1 MRFFEFQQTSNQ
13 NIPSA
18 QEASQDKKDIMTL
31 IGLKPSPEA
40 LAKVRD
46 LLGPELAE
54 PAEKTPIEPQK
65 PVVPADELEN
75 PNTGEPEDQAAL
87 KQESIELLDEN
98 VLNMLVEK
106 IKALDPSNPKDAVKI
121 SAIETILESD
131 VIEPAVEDL
140 VRPRFRSFQDNIIAD
155 VRGALIDAPNP
166 VMDKIGFLDKCK
178 SGIVDLKATFNS
190 QPAGN
195 IYDLADDKVLNNI
208 KKRLAMISYGVGAS
222 KLGNMEV
229 LLILIGKN
237 VSKEGSG
244 DITLSDGTDVEIKAS
259 KTEKKD
265 PSGAVLY
272 ALAKDKDNQPLYGS
286 NIEAGDA
293 WIKKMSKIMTN
304 PPISLNAKSIKNQI
318 NPAIAGNPKKVQYT
332 VDAIKD
338 IYRTIFRKA
347 SPKIIDYLDR
357 ISTPDGID
365 ALSLVKISRMIE
377 FEYYKK
383 ALGHEAVMFVNVTTG
398 NYRYIAK
405 AADLL
410 KQLSASKGDFYSTGI
425 IDMQGS
431 YANGLSKVF
440 IA

>member
-1 MRFFEFQQTSNQ
+1 MRFFEFQQTQTN
-13 NIPSA
+13 NAPSA

-40 LAKVRD
+40 LSKVRE
-46 LLGPELAE
+46 LLGPELIDPEKKE
-54 PAEKTPIEPQK
+54 PIDSQNSVDAVTQPNDSEK
-65 PVVPADELEN
+65 L
-75 PNTGEPEDQAAL
+75 L
-87 KQESIELLDEN
+87 KQESIELLDED
-98 VLNMLVEK
+98 VLTMLVER
-106 IKALDPSNPKDAVKI
+106 IKALDPSNPKDAIKI

-140 VRPRFRSFQDNIIAD
+140 VRPRFRSFQDAIIAD

-166 VMDKIGFLDKCK
+166 VMDKISFLDKCK
-178 SGIVDLKATFNS
+178 DGLVDLQTVFKDQSLNK
-190 QPAGN
+190 N
-195 IYDLADDKVLNNI
+195 IYTLADDKVLDNI

-237 VSKEGSG
+237 VTKEGSG
-244 DITLSDGTDVEIKAS
+244 DITLADGTDIEIKAS

-272 ALAKDKDNQPLYGS
+272 ALAKDENNQPLYGS
-286 NIEAGDA
+286 NIDAGKNWTA
-293 WIKKMSKIMTN
+293 TMSKVMKN
-304 PPISLNAKSIKNQI
+304 PPISLNGKSINSLI
-318 NPAIAGNPKKVQYT
+318 NPAIAGNPKKIKYT
-332 VDAIKD
+332 VDAIKT
-338 IYRTIFRKA
+338 IYKTIFRKA
-347 SPKIIDYLDR
+347 SPEIINYLDK

-365 ALSLVKISRMIE
+365 ASAFVKISRMIE
-377 FEYYKK
+377 FEYYKS
-383 ALGHEAVMFVNVTTG
+383 ALGHKAVLFVNITTG
-398 NYRYIAK
+398 NYRYIVNSS
-405 AADLL
+405 DLL

-425 IDMQGS
+425 IDMGGS

>member
-1 MRFFEFQQTSNQ
+1 MRFFEFQQTSTENV
-13 NIPSA
+13 PSA
-18 QEASQDKKDIMTL
+18 AEASRDKKDIMTL

-40 LAKVRD
+40 LAKVKD
-46 LLGPELAE
+46 LLGPELTEPTKSE
-54 PAEKTPIEPQK
+54 PAKPEVPEEPPKQQDQTVDNNTSDKT
-65 PVVPADELEN
+65 
-75 PNTGEPEDQAAL
+75 TL
-87 KQESIELLDEN
+87 KQESVEILDEN

-106 IKALDPSNPKDAVKI
+106 IKALDPNNPKDAVKI

-131 VIEPAVEDL
+131 VIEPAVEEII
-140 VRPRFRSFQDNIIAD
+140 RPRFKSYQDNIIAD

-166 VMDKIGFLDKCK
+166 VMEKIKFLDKCK
-178 SGIVDLKATFNS
+178 TGIVDLKTTFDS
-190 QPAGN
+190 QPSGN
-195 IYDLADDKVLNNI
+195 IYSLTDDNVLNNI
-208 KKRLAMISYGVGAS
+208 KKRLAVISYGVGAS

-259 KTEKKD
+259 KTDKKD

-286 NIEAGDA
+286 NIDAGEA
-293 WIKKMSKIMTN
+293 WTKKMSKIMSN
-304 PPISLNAKSIKNQI
+304 PPISLNAKSIKNLI
-318 NPAIAGNPKKVQYT
+318 NPVIAGNPKKIQYT

-347 SPKIIDYLDR
+347 SPKIIDYLDK
-357 ISTPDGID
+357 IYTPDGID

-383 ALGHEAVMFVNVTTG
+383 AIGHEAIMFVNISTG
-398 NYRYIAK
+398 NYRYISK
-405 AADLL
+405 PSDLI
-410 KQLSASKGDFYSTGI
+410 KQLATSKGDFYSTGI

-431 YANGLSKVF
+431 YANGLSKIF

>member
-1 MRFFEFQQTSNQ
+1 MRFFEFQQPS

-18 QEASQDKKDIMTL
+18 QEANQDKKDIMTL
-31 IGLKPSPEA
+31 IGLKPSSEA
-40 LAKVRD
+40 LAKVKE
-46 LLGPELAE
+46 LLGPELTE
-54 PAEKTPIEPQK
+54 PDQQ
-65 PVVPADELEN
+65 VPAKTQQPVGS
-75 PNTGEPEDQAAL
+75 PNQPEDGITSSKETL
-87 KQESIELLDEN
+87 KQESVELLDEN
-98 VLNMLVEK
+98 VLNMLVER
-106 IKALDPSNPKDAVKI
+106 IKALDPNNPKDAVKI

-131 VIEPAVEDL
+131 VIEPAVEEL
-140 VRPRFRSFQDNIIAD
+140 VRPRFKSFQDSIIAD
-155 VRGALIDAPNP
+155 IRGALIDAPNP
-166 VMDKIGFLDKCK
+166 VMDKINFLDKCK
-178 SGIVDLKATFNS
+178 TGIIDLQAVFKS
-190 QPAGN
+190 QPSGN
-195 IYDLADDKVLNNI
+195 VYNLADDKVLDNI
-208 KKRLAMISYGVGAS
+208 KKRLAMISYGTGGS

-259 KTEKKD
+259 KDRKEG

-286 NIEAGDA
+286 NVEAGA
-293 WIKKMSKIMTN
+293 VWIKKMSKIMKD
-304 PPISLNAKSIKNQI
+304 PPISLNAKSIKNLI
-318 NPAIAGNPKKVQYT
+318 NPAIAGNPKKIKYT

-338 IYRTIFRKA
+338 IYKSIFRKA
-347 SPKIIDYLDR
+347 SPKMIDYLDK

-365 ALSLVKISRMIE
+365 ALSLFKISRMIE
-377 FEYYKK
+377 FDYYKI
-383 ALGHEAVMFVNVTTG
+383 ALGHEAIMFVNITSG
-398 NYRYIAK
+398 NYRYIVK
-405 AADLL
+405 STDLL

>member
-1 MRFFEFQQTSNQ
+1 MRFFEFQQTQNT

-18 QEASQDKKDIMTL
+18 QVASQDKKDIMTL
-31 IGLKPSPEA
+31 IGLKPSSEA

-46 LLGPELAE
+46 LLGPELTTSKETE
-54 PAEKTPIEPQK
+54 P
-65 PVVPADELEN
+65 V
-75 PNTGEPEDQAAL
+75 EPELPVDPSNQPDPTSDDQETL
-87 KQESIELLDEN
+87 KKESVELLDEN
-98 VLNMLVEK
+98 VLNILVDR
-106 IKALDPSNPKDAVKI
+106 IKSLDPNNPKDAIKI

-131 VIEPAVEDL
+131 VIEPAVEEL
-140 VRPRFRSFQDNIIAD
+140 VRPRFRSFQDAIIAD

-166 VMDKIGFLDKCK
+166 VMDKINFLDKCK
-178 SGIVDLKATFNS
+178 TGIVDLQATFKS
-190 QPAGN
+190 SPAGN
-195 IYDLADDKVLNNI
+195 IYNLADDAVLNNI
-208 KKRLAMISYGVGAS
+208 KKRLAMISYGVGSS

-244 DITLSDGTDVEIKAS
+244 DITLADGTDVEIKAS
-259 KTEKKD
+259 KTDKKD

-286 NIEAGDA
+286 NIDAGETWTA
-293 WIKKMSKIMTN
+293 TMSKIMKN
-304 PPISLNAKSIKNQI
+304 PPISLNAKSVKGII
-318 NPAIAGNPKKVQYT
+318 NPAIAGNPKKVEYT
-332 VDAIKD
+332 VNAIKA
-338 IYRTIFRKA
+338 IYKTIFRKA
-347 SPKIIDYLDR
+347 SPTIINYLDK
-357 ISTPDGID
+357 IATPEGID
-365 ALSLVKISRMIE
+365 ALSFVKISRMIE

-383 ALGHEAVMFVNVTTG
+383 ALGHEAVMFVNITSG
-398 NYRYIAK
+398 NYRYISK
-405 AADLL
+405 SSDLL

>member
-1 MRFFEFQQTSNQ
+1 MRFFEFQQTQNT

-18 QEASQDKKDIMTL
+18 QVASQDKKDIMTL

-46 LLGPELAE
+46 LLGPELTTPEE
-54 PAEKTPIEPQK
+54 PEP
-65 PVVPADELEN
+65 ELLDDPSN
-75 PNTGEPEDQAAL
+75 QPNTTNNDQETL
-87 KQESIELLDEN
+87 KKESIELLDEN
-98 VLNMLVEK
+98 VLNILVDR
-106 IKALDPSNPKDAVKI
+106 IKSLDPNNPKDAIKI

-131 VIEPAVEDL
+131 VIEPAVEEL
-140 VRPRFRSFQDNIIAD
+140 IRPRFRSFQDAIIAD

-166 VMDKIGFLDKCK
+166 VMDKIKFLDKCK
-178 SGIVDLKATFNS
+178 TGIVDLQAIFKS
-190 QPAGN
+190 SPAGN
-195 IYDLADDKVLNNI
+195 IYNLADDTVLNNI
-208 KKRLAMISYGVGAS
+208 KQRLAMISYGVGSS

-244 DITLSDGTDVEIKAS
+244 DITLADGTDVEIKAS
-259 KTEKKD
+259 KTAIKD

-272 ALAKDKDNQPLYGS
+272 ALAKDQDNQPLYGS
-286 NIEAGDA
+286 NIDAGETWTA
-293 WIKKMSKIMTN
+293 TMSKIMKN
-304 PPISLNAKSIKNQI
+304 PPISLNAKSIKGLI
-318 NPAIAGNPKKVQYT
+318 NPAIIGNPKKVQYT
-332 VDAIKD
+332 VNAIKA
-338 IYRTIFRKA
+338 IYKTIFRKA
-347 SPKIIDYLDR
+347 SPAIIDYLDK
-357 ISTPDGID
+357 IATPDGID

-383 ALGHEAVMFVNVTTG
+383 ALGHEAIMFVNITSG
-398 NYRYIAK
+398 NYRYISK
-405 AADLL
+405 SSDLL
-410 KQLSASKGDFYSTGI
+410 EQLSASKGDIYSTGI

>member
-1 MRFFEFQQTSNQ
+1 MRFFEFQQTTSNS
-13 NIPSA
+13 PTA
-18 QEASQDKKDIMTL
+18 KEANQDKKDIMTL

-40 LAKVRD
+40 LEKVKE
-46 LLGPELAE
+46 LLGPELINPVEKE
-54 PAEKTPIEPQK
+54 PTKLATPIDSNKTPEEPT
-65 PVVPADELEN
+65 E
-75 PNTGEPEDQAAL
+75 EPDDQTSL
-87 KQESIELLDEN
+87 KQESVELLDEN
-98 VLNMLVEK
+98 VLNILVEK
-106 IKALDPSNPKDAVKI
+106 IKALDPNNPKDAIKI

-131 VIEPAVEDL
+131 VIEPIVEEL
-140 VRPRFRSFQDNIIAD
+140 VRPRFKSYQNNIIAD

-166 VMDKIGFLDKCK
+166 VLEKISFLDKCK
-178 SGIVDLKATFNS
+178 SGMVDLKATFET

-195 IYDLADDKVLNNI
+195 IYNLADDNVLNNI
-208 KKRLAMISYGVGAS
+208 KNRLAAISYGVGAS

-237 VSKEGSG
+237 VTKEGSG

-265 PSGAVLY
+265 PTGAVLY

-286 NIEAGDA
+286 NIEAGDT
-293 WIKKMSKIMTN
+293 WIKSMSKIMNN
-304 PPISLNAKSIKNQI
+304 PPISLNAKSIKTQI
-318 NPAIAGNPKKVQYT
+318 NPAIAGNPKKIEYT
-332 VDAIKD
+332 VNAIKD
-338 IYRTIFRKA
+338 IYKTIFRKA

-357 ISTPDGID
+357 ISTQEGID

-383 ALGHEAVMFVNVTTG
+383 AIGHEAVMFVNVTTG
-398 NYRYIAK
+398 NYRYISK
-405 AADLL
+405 ASDLL
-410 KQLSASKGDFYSTGI
+410 KQLSASKGNFYSTGI

-431 YANGLSKVF
+431 YANGLSKIF